1 MNAIWWENLE
11 VASTFLGKYNL
22 PFRKNIDIEPAF
34 TFRSHSIVP
43 LKKWLYNFVR
53 YKAGECTPNISLN
66 I

>member
-1 MNAIWWENLE
+1 MLCLLEVVVESYRMNAIWWENLE

-43 LKKWLYNFVR
+43 LKKGYIIL
-53 YKAGECTPNISLN
+53 
-66 I
+66 